1 MQSETFY
8 GSRIKDDE
16 SNDLFP
22 LAVEVI
28 SNRLPNKALRLS
40 TADQVISSLS
50 NLVFIILVA
59 QSTSSG
65 VFAQI
70 STIWTVVS
78 FSVVISRSVFGV
90 PLLLDQSITSE
101 VDHLSVQGARS
112 GALLLGA
119 PAAIGSFGFFVFT
132 QGNSGFSFLMLAAC
146 IPFIL
151 LQDFGR
157 YIAIASDGSK
167 DALVAD
173 LALFAPLALASIF
186 SATNWVLVDANLAV
200 GILFLGLVL
209 SMLTLRKYKAL
220 SISLRS
226 FRALVSSDIARRI
239 KLLQEALLYAFT
251 AITSVAAVWL
261 AYDSNAVAAFNGTLY
276 LLAPISFAAIV
287 VTLVLQQSISKANGI
302 FYIKDYSFLISLL
315 TAAILWT
322 LVVSNIPRST
332 GIAILGVTWDLVQPL
347 IVPMAAVLCL
357 SLILEFVLVVFRAC
371 AQFSTIVKVREII
384 FVLTPLIYVVLGMN
398 GYSLATALYAVAI
411 VFMTTV
417 VSLYLRS
424 KPYFLNQLKKLR

>member
-1 MQSETFY
+1 MV
-8 GSRIKDDE
+8 
-16 SNDLFP
+16 N
-22 LAVEVI
+22 VI
-28 SNRLPNKALRLS
+28 SNRLTNRELRLS

-50 NLVFIILVA
+50 NLLFVILIA
-59 QSTSSG
+59 QSTSPG

-70 STIWTVVS
+70 STIWTVAS

-90 PLLLDQSITSE
+90 PLLLDQRLTAE
-101 VDHLSVQGARS
+101 VDHLSVLGARS

-132 QGNSGFSFLMLAAC
+132 QGNSRLSFLMLAAC
-146 IPFIL
+146 IPLIL

-157 YIAIASDGSK
+157 YIAIASGGSK
-167 DALVAD
+167 NALVAD
-173 LALFAPLALASIF
+173 FVLFTPLALASIF
-186 SATNWVLVDANLAV
+186 SATNWVLVDVNLAI

-226 FRALVSSDIARRI
+226 FRALVSSDYSRRI
-239 KLLQEALLYAFT
+239 KLLQEALLNALT

-276 LLAPISFAAIV
+276 LLAPISFAAIA
-287 VTLVLQQSISKANGI
+287 VTLVLQQSISKADGI
-302 FYIKDYSFLISLL
+302 VYVKDYSLLVSLL

-322 LVVSNIPRST
+322 LVVSNLPRSK
-332 GIAILGVTWDLVQPL
+332 GIAFLGPTWDLVQPL
-347 IVPMAAVLCL
+347 ILPMAAVLSF
-357 SLILEFVLVVFRAC
+357 SLVMEFVLVVFRAR
-371 AQFSTIVKVREII
+371 AQFSTIVKVRELI

-398 GYSLATALYAVAI
+398 GYSLTTALYAVAI